1 MSKEAG
7 KEMLVPTG
15 LKTCSGEPIF
25 LLYTVVPTKTGFD
38 FYRECACLEDKT
50 KIEFTPELQEKV
62 GGVLD
67 FKQY

>member
-1 MSKEAG
+1 MSKANG

-15 LKTCSGEPIF
+15 LKMASGDPIF
-25 LLYTVVPTKTGFD
+25 LLYTVVPTKKGFD
-38 FYRECACLEDKT
+38 FYREYACTEDKAQVT
-50 KIEFTPELQEKV
+50 LSSEQLEKV

>member
-1 MSKEAG
+1 MSKANG

-15 LKTCSGEPIF
+15 LKMASGDPIF
-25 LLYTVVPTKTGFD
+25 LLYTIVPTKEGFD
-38 FYRECACLEDKT
+38 FYREYACAEHKT
-50 KIEFTPELQEKV
+50 RITLTSEQLEKV